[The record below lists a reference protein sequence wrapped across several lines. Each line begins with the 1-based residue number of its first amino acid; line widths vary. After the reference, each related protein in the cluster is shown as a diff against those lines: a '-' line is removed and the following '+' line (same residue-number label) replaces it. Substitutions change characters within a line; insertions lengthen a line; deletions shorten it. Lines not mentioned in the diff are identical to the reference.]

1 MAPTSESHGN
11 APGLPR
17 MDLKPTSAKMLR
29 TVAPLRIAGI
39 LVDIFTRVG
48 QRAPPSEAKKEHI
61 RFISIA
67 VSNYVEKVRWGLDL
81 LESNAKSPIYY
92 TEDLQ

>member
-1 MAPTSESHGN
+1 MAPQTER
-11 APGLPR
+11 LPL
-17 MDLKPTSAKMLR
+17 MDLKPTSANMLR
-29 TVAPLRIAGI
+29 TVVPLRIAGI
-39 LVDIFTRVG
+39 AVDLFTRIG
-48 QRAPPSEAKKEHI
+48 RRDPPPSSEIKKTEHV

-81 LESNAKSPIYY
+81 LENNTKSPLFY

>member
-1 MAPTSESHGN
+1 MN
-11 APGLPR
+11 
-17 MDLKPTSAKMLR
+17 LKPTSAKMLR
-29 TVAPLRIAGI
+29 SAAPLRIAGI
-39 LVDIFTRVG
+39 LVDLFTRVG
-48 QRAPPSEAKKEHI
+48 QRLPPSEAKKEHV

-81 LESNAKSPIYY
+81 LESNTKSPIFY